1 MKDFINIQSID
12 ELKIIDIPN
21 GEICKIPLLHG
32 TRRYALQ
39 ATKEEREKFYSAC
52 NIVMDFAKKIAYSD
66 IINEESIEEY
76 QRQQNPRFFNV
87 LVYTKGINKFTYG
100 DFYVTTSYSSAI
112 SFAHNVGGELGDT
125 AYAQCLGLLHFNV
138 ELDDIVSTAVNTVI
152 AEYQKYVNSE
162 KVILA
167 FYGVKFND
175 LTREGGSKF
184 LIESKNPEDI
194 TYNRTLVD
202 KLNNSADTDTM
213 TRNNNFILANIDT
226 YTGYVMGEGLFKEGF
241 SVFTKIMDVE
251 KKIRHHNL
259 CSRPK
264 WEF

>member
-1 MKDFINIQSID
+1 MKQFINIENID
-12 ELKIIDIPN
+12 DFKKIDFSTR
-21 GEICKIPLLHG
+21 EVCQIPLLHG

-39 ATKEEREKFYSAC
+39 TTIEERETFYSAC
-52 NIVMDFAKKIAYSD
+52 NVVMDFAKKIAYSD
-66 IINEESIEEY
+66 SIPEEAIEEY
-76 QRQQNPRFFNV
+76 QRQHNPRFFNV

-167 FYGVKFND
+167 FYGVKFKD
-175 LTREGGSKF
+175 LTREGGSQF

-226 YTGYVMGEGLFKEGF
+226 YTGYVIGEGLFKEGF

-259 CSRPK
+259 CYRPK
-264 WEF
+264 WEL

>member
-1 MKDFINIQSID
+1 MKNYINVQKLEDLKQNNVSCA
-12 ELKIIDIPN
+12 EL
-21 GEICKIPLLHG
+21 CQIPLLHG

-66 IINEESIEEY
+66 IITEESIEEY

-125 AYAQCLGLLHFNV
+125 AYAQCVGLLHFNV
-138 ELDDIVSTAVNTVI
+138 KLDDTVSSAVKTVME
-152 AEYQKYVNSE
+152 EYQKYVNSE
-162 KVILA
+162 KIILA
-167 FYGVKFND
+167 FYGVRFND

-226 YTGYVMGEGLFKEGF
+226 YTGYVIGEGLFKEGF

-259 CSRPK
+259 CSRPE

>member
-1 MKDFINIQSID
+1 MKNYINVQKLEDLKQNNVSCA
-12 ELKIIDIPN
+12 EL
-21 GEICKIPLLHG
+21 CQIPLLHG

-39 ATKEEREKFYSAC
+39 TTKEEREKFYSAC
-52 NIVMDFAKKIAYSD
+52 NVVMDFAKKIAYSN
-66 IINEESIEEY
+66 IIPEEAIEEY
-76 QRQQNPRFFNV
+76 QKQQNPRFFNV

-138 ELDDIVSTAVNTVI
+138 ELDDTISSAVNTVI
-152 AEYQKYVNSE
+152 EEYQKYVNSE

-167 FYGVKFND
+167 FYGVKFKD

-184 LIESKNPEDI
+184 LIESKNPEAI
-194 TYNRTLVD
+194 TYNQRLVD

-213 TRNNNFILANIDT
+213 IQNKNFILANIDT
-226 YTGYVMGEGLFKEGF
+226 YTGYVIGEGLFKEGF

-251 KKIRHHNL
+251 KKIHYHNL

>member
-1 MKDFINIQSID
+1 MKNYINVQKLEDLKQNNVSCA
-12 ELKIIDIPN
+12 EL
-21 GEICKIPLLHG
+21 CQIPLLHG

-66 IINEESIEEY
+66 IITEESIEEY

-125 AYAQCLGLLHFNV
+125 AYAQCVGLLHFNV
-138 ELDDIVSTAVNTVI
+138 KLDDTVSSAVKTVME
-152 AEYQKYVNSE
+152 EYQKYVNSE
-162 KVILA
+162 KIILA
-167 FYGVKFND
+167 FYGVRFND

-226 YTGYVMGEGLFKEGF
+226 YTGYVIGEGLFKEGF

-259 CSRPK
+259 GSRPE

>member
-1 MKDFINIQSID
+1 M
-12 ELKIIDIPN
+12 E
-21 GEICKIPLLHG
+21 
-32 TRRYALQ
+32 
-39 ATKEEREKFYSAC
+39 
-52 NIVMDFAKKIAYSD
+52 
-66 IINEESIEEY
+66 
-76 QRQQNPRFFNV
+76 
-87 LVYTKGINKFTYG
+87 
-100 DFYVTTSYSSAI
+100 
-112 SFAHNVGGELGDT
+112 
-125 AYAQCLGLLHFNV
+125 
-138 ELDDIVSTAVNTVI
+138 
-152 AEYQKYVNSE
+152 EYQKYVNSE
-162 KVILA
+162 KIILA
-167 FYGVKFND
+167 FYGVRFND

-226 YTGYVMGEGLFKEGF
+226 YTGYVIGERLFKEGF

>member
-21 GEICKIPLLHG
+21 GEVCKIPLLHG

-52 NIVMDFAKKIAYSD
+52 NIVMDFAKKIAYSN
-66 IINEESIEEY
+66 IITEESIEEY

-125 AYAQCLGLLHFNV
+125 AYAQCVGLLHFNV
-138 ELDDIVSTAVNTVI
+138 ELDDTVSEAVKIVME
-152 AEYQKYVNSE
+152 EY
-162 KVILA
+162 
-167 FYGVKFND
+167 
-175 LTREGGSKF
+175 
-184 LIESKNPEDI
+184 
-194 TYNRTLVD
+194 
-202 KLNNSADTDTM
+202 
-213 TRNNNFILANIDT
+213 
-226 YTGYVMGEGLFKEGF
+226 
-241 SVFTKIMDVE
+241 
-251 KKIRHHNL
+251 KK
-259 CSRPK
+259 
-264 WEF
+264 

>member
-1 MKDFINIQSID
+1 MKNYINVQKLEDLKQNNVSCA
-12 ELKIIDIPN
+12 EL
-21 GEICKIPLLHG
+21 CQIPLLHG

-39 ATKEEREKFYSAC
+39 TTKEEREKFYSAC
-52 NIVMDFAKKIAYSD
+52 NIVMDFAKKIAYSN
-66 IINEESIEEY
+66 IITEESIEEY

-138 ELDDIVSTAVNTVI
+138 ELDNTVSSAVKI
-152 AEYQKYVNSE
+152 VMEEYQKYLNSE
-162 KVILA
+162 KVILV
-167 FYGVKFND
+167 FYGVRFED
-175 LTREGGSKF
+175 LTQEGGGKF
-184 LIESKNPEDI
+184 LIESSKPNSIE
-194 TYNRTLVD
+194 YNRKRIDRLY
-202 KLNNSADTDTM
+202 NSADTDTV
-213 TRNNNFILANIDT
+213 TNNQNFSLANIDT
-226 YTGYVMGEGLFKEGF
+226 YTGYVIDEKLFKEGF
-241 SVFTKIMDVE
+241 SIFTKIVDVE
-251 KKIRHHNL
+251 KKIRYHNL

>member
-1 MKDFINIQSID
+1 MKNYINVQKLEDLKRNNVSCA
-12 ELKIIDIPN
+12 EL
-21 GEICKIPLLHG
+21 CQIPLLHG

-39 ATKEEREKFYSAC
+39 ATKEEREKFCSAC
-52 NIVMDFAKKIAYSD
+52 NIVMDFAKKIAHSNILSD
-66 IINEESIEEY
+66 EKIEEY
-76 QRQQNPRFFNV
+76 QKQHDPRFFNV

-167 FYGVKFND
+167 FYGVKFKD

-194 TYNRTLVD
+194 TYNRKLVD

-213 TRNNNFILANIDT
+213 TQNNNFILANIDT
-226 YTGYVMGEGLFKEGF
+226 YTGYVIGEGLFKEGF
-241 SVFTKIMDVE
+241 SVFTKIIDVE

-259 CSRPK
+259 CFRPK